1 MVPGGLEKHART
13 RLVRRR
19 KAHRLTGT
27 IPNPLFGHHPLVGH
41 FEYLAHF
48 LFNHCQIKDTPSGTI
63 SEHAP
68 GIF

>member
-1 MVPGGLEKHART
+1 MATVL
-13 RLVRRR
+13 
-19 KAHRLTGT
+19 RLTTPSPFT

-48 LFNHCQIKDTPSGTI
+48 LFNHCQIKDTPSGTT